1 VPQIATFA
9 GYSLRDFET
18 ILGCDFITVSMA
30 VGTEAKRIVL
40 IVTEIQQNLFS
51 KTTA

>member
-1 VPQIATFA
+1 MPQIATFA
-9 GYSLRDFET
+9 GNSLRDFET
-18 ILGCDFITVSMA
+18 ILGRDFTAISMA

-40 IVTEIQQNLFS
+40 IVTEVQQNILS

>member
-9 GYSLRDFET
+9 GNSLRDFET
-18 ILGCDFITVSMA
+18 ILGCDFTAVSMA
-30 VGTEAKRIVL
+30 AGTEAKRIVL
-40 IVTEIQQNLFS
+40 IVTEVQQNILS